1 MIAPAVHV
9 HVAPVT
15 AAMSVAVDA
24 LQVRPDQVA
33 YVGVPAF
40 NLASARADPLSE
52 AMAVLADD
60 QVIGF
65 YRLDFAP
72 NAIIGRDLGA
82 PTVGLRA
89 FLIDS
94 RHQRHGYGARATAA
108 LCADIEQRYPERRL
122 LILLVHC
129 RNQAGLATYRRS
141 GFINTGS
148 LLAGGRAGPQYLM
161 LRALGATAAGRVGQ

>member
-15 AAMSVAVDA
+15 AAMSMAVEA

-40 NLASARADPLSE
+40 NLASAQSDPLSE
-52 AMAVLADD
+52 AMAVLADH

-72 NAIIGRDLGA
+72 NAIIGRDLGV

-89 FLIDS
+89 FLIDA
-94 RHQRHGYGARATAA
+94 RHQGRGLGARATA
-108 LCADIEQRYPERRL
+108 
-122 LILLVHC
+122 
-129 RNQAGLATYRRS
+129 
-141 GFINTGS
+141 
-148 LLAGGRAGPQYLM
+148 
-161 LRALGATAAGRVGQ
+161 